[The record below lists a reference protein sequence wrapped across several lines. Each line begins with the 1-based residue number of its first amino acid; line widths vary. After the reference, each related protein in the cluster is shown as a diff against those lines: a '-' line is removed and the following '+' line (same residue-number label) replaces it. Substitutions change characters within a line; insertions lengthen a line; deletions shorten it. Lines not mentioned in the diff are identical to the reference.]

1 MKEKQQI
8 QVVAAIIFNQH
19 GEILLSSRPD
29 DKIFAGFWEF
39 AGGKVEADETPFAAL
54 QRELLEE
61 TGLHIKKAQYW
72 QTLTVE
78 RENAIIQVNFWRV
91 AYGEWQGELQARENQ
106 QFAWQNPKNITVTP
120 ILPSNQPI
128 LEALGA
134 KQTTK

>member
-39 AGGKVEADETPFAAL
+39 AGGKVETGETPFAAL

-91 AYGEWQGELQARENQ
+91 AYGEWQGELQAREDQ
-106 QFAWQNPKNITVTP
+106 QFAWQNPKTSP
-120 ILPSNQPI
+120 LPPFCQAISRFW
-128 LEALGA
+128 
-134 KQTTK
+134 KR

>member
-91 AYGEWQGELQARENQ
+91 AYGEWQGELQAKEQQ

>member
-78 RENAIIQVNFWRV
+78 RENAIIRVNFWRV
-91 AYGEWQGELQARENQ
+91 AYGEWQGKLQARENQ

-128 LEALGA
+128 LEALG
-134 KQTTK
+134 K

>member
-72 QTLTVE
+72 QTLMVE

>member
-78 RENAIIQVNFWRV
+78 RENAIIQVNFWRI

-106 QFAWQNPKNITVTP
+106 QFAWQKPPYATVSP
-120 ILPSNQPI
+120 ILPNNLPI
-128 LEALGA
+128 MQDLGFQA
-134 KQTTK
+134 A

>member
-8 QVVAAIIFNQH
+8 QVVAAVIFNQNN
-19 GEILLSSRPD
+19 EILLASRP
-29 DKIFAGFWEF
+29 KSKTFADFWEF
-39 AGGKVEADETPFAAL
+39 PGGKVEADETPFAAL

-106 QFAWQNPKNITVTP
+106 QFAWQKPPYPSVAP
-120 ILPSNQPI
+120 ILPNNLPI
-128 LEALGA
+128 MQDLGFQVA
-134 KQTTK
+134 

>member
-1 MKEKQQI
+1 MKEKQHS

-39 AGGKVEADETPFAAL
+39 AGGKVETGETPFAAL

-61 TGLHIKKAQYW
+61 TGLHIIDAQYW

-78 RENAIIQVNFWRV
+78 RENAIIQVNFWQV
-91 AYGEWQGELQARENQ
+91 ANGNWQGELQARENQ

-128 LEALGA
+128 LEALA
-134 KQTTK
+134 ICDYP